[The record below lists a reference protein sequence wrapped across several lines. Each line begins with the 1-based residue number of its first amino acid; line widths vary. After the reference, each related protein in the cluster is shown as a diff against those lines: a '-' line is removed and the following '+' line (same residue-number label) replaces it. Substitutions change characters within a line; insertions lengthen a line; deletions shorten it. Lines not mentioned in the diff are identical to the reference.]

1 MTFADVEPALIR
13 RGVEAETLNRIR
25 ELFRK
30 CEAGRYGAGSM
41 GDGSP
46 AAMSREAIAI
56 ADELERKL
64 A

>member
-30 CEAGRYGAGSM
+30 SEAGRYGAGST

-46 AAMSREAIAI
+46 AAMSREANAI
-56 ADELERKL
+56 ADELERTL